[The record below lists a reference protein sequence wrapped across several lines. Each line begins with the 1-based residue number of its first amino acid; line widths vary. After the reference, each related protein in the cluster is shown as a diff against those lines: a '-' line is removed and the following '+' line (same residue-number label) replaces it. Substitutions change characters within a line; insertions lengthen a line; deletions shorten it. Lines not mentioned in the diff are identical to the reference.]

1 MEPHTAYVGK
11 EGKKVTWAKAPP
23 EAMKHDAMV
32 AGILLTSSGSSKVR
46 SQPGPEHVDPRQR
59 AAEVL
64 NQLAARR
71 ST

>member
-23 EAMKHDAMV
+23 EAMKHYAMV
-32 AGILLTSSGSSKVR
+32 AGILLTSSGSRKVR